1 MRKPEDLCVGCVPA
15 AVPYLRGE
23 SHLDIY
29 TTPAQF
35 QVSMFGE
42 KDANRMRREAG
53 HKGSVAIERE
63 RDAEVRICGDPAHT
77 GGSANAGTFDEV
89 LVARSIGWQRCT
101 RKLGF
106 WMEKDKSS

>member
-1 MRKPEDLCVGCVPA
+1 
-15 AVPYLRGE
+15 VPYLRGE

-42 KDANRMRREAG
+42 KDGKRMRRETG
-53 HKGSVAIERE
+53 DKGSLAFEGE
-63 RDAEVRICGDPAHT
+63 RDAEIRICGDPTHA

-89 LVARSIGWQRCT
+89 LVARSMACRRCT
-101 RKLGF
+101 RKF
-106 WMEKDKSS
+106 EFRMQSDRSS